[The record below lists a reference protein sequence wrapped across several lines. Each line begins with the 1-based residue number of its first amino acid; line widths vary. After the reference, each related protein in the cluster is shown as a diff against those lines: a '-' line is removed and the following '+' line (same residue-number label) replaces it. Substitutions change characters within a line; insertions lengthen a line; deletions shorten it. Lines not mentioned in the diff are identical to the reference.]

1 MLHTF
6 IPGHHIPIK
15 QTKKIKIKGALQHK
29 YAVQFKSSQTITLTI
44 IAQCQINV
52 EHSFFFF
59 FFFFSVSKILITF
72 GVETNATNHRNNRIV
87 VGVLFFVCVVS
98 AEIAINSC
106 TMYVQLLIKKTFN
119 FIPENW
125 NSSDDKIDKI
135 HLRAFIKSLFSNRN
149 NFITFILILN
159 CSYVVCILCCLVC
172 DVRCTVY
179 GVWCMV
185 CVCVSLSRTD
195 YFNGCFGAVVALFKR
210 AYT

>member
-59 FFFFSVSKILITF
+59 FSVSKILITF

-87 VGVLFFVCVVS
+87 VGVRFF
-98 AEIAINSC
+98 
-106 TMYVQLLIKKTFN
+106 
-119 FIPENW
+119 
-125 NSSDDKIDKI
+125 
-135 HLRAFIKSLFSNRN
+135 
-149 NFITFILILN
+149 
-159 CSYVVCILCCLVC
+159 
-172 DVRCTVY
+172 
-179 GVWCMV
+179 
-185 CVCVSLSRTD
+185 CVCVLSPLKSQLIHAQCMSS
-195 YFNGCFGAVVALFKR
+195 Y
-210 AYT
+210 

>member
-1 MLHTF
+1 M
-6 IPGHHIPIK
+6 
-15 QTKKIKIKGALQHK
+15 
-29 YAVQFKSSQTITLTI
+29 
-44 IAQCQINV
+44 
-52 EHSFFFF
+52 
-59 FFFFSVSKILITF
+59 
-72 GVETNATNHRNNRIV
+72 
-87 VGVLFFVCVVS
+87 CVVS

-159 CSYVVCILCCLVC
+159 CSFVVCILCCLVC

-179 GVWCMV
+179 GVWC
-185 CVCVSLSRTD
+185 VCVSVCLEPIISTGVLPLLSRCSNAPIHDLNRTHD
-195 YFNGCFGAVVALFKR
+195 KQCASFQFRFQFQF
-210 AYT
+210 